1 MAVERPNL
9 RVANISGAF
18 DNDAMNPGY
27 RFGQSFVA
35 AEKVLNTRNCADKT
49 LDNWPKISL
58 RGRKAI
64 GVTGINAN
72 VLGQYRD
79 KLCQITMTADVG
91 RSHYIEP
98 HMNSARLVNA
108 LCCFAFPECL
118 ACVKTQQSG
127 ATASTD
133 NDAAPEQ
140 PVVNSHAPREFLK
153 SDDDKNSR
161 RNAA

>member
-1 MAVERPNL
+1 
-9 RVANISGAF
+9 
-18 DNDAMNPGY
+18 MNPGF

-35 AEKVLNTRNCADKT
+35 AEKVLNTRNCTDKT

-91 RSHYIEP
+91 RSHYI
-98 HMNSARLVNA
+98 
-108 LCCFAFPECL
+108 
-118 ACVKTQQSG
+118 
-127 ATASTD
+127 
-133 NDAAPEQ
+133 DAAHGQRPAGQ
-140 PVVNSHAPREFLK
+140 RPVLLRVPRVCRLRQRQDAGDGGK
-153 SDDDKNSR
+153 GSR
-161 RNAA
+161 RNAGSSTSNRRGAFLDADAGDERQAVQAKNAA